1 MKIKEN
7 KGITLVALTI
17 MIVIILI
24 LAGTTI
30 YSGKKIIQETK
41 LEGLKTNMLLI
52 EAKARGYVEEVN
64 FKMGPEKDAT
74 KKEEAIQQ
82 IYIDEVGFKK
92 ADDASLSISVP
103 QGSGIDLSSCY
114 CVTQDALKN
123 MGLEKIETEEG
134 EYYLIQ
140 FNEDDAI
147 VVNIY
152 NTIGYKGNFSLSQL
166 EALDE

>member
-1 MKIKEN
+1 MKIREN
-7 KGITLVALTI
+7 KGITLVALTV
-17 MIVIILI
+17 MIVMMLI
-24 LAGTTI
+24 LVGVTT

-41 LEGLKTNMLLI
+41 LEELRTNMLLI
-52 EAKARGYVEEVN
+52 EAKSREYVEEVN

-82 IYIDEVGFKK
+82 IYINEVGLKR
-92 ADDASLSISVP
+92 ADDGSLSIYVP
-103 QGSGIDLSSCY
+103 QESGIDLSSCY

-140 FNEDDAI
+140 FNEEESA
-147 VVNIY
+147 VVDIY
-152 NTIGYKGNFSLSQL
+152 NTIGYKGNYSLSQL